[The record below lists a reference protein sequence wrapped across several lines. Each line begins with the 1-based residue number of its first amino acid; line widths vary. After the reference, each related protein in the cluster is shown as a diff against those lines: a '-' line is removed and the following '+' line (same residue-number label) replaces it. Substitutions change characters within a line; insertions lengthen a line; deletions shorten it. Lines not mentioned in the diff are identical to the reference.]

1 MSLIFKRKRRTEN
14 APVSVKAS
22 GAADAASE
30 VRKKQTLGM
39 FTACVGVLFL
49 FAAFYVFL

>member
-1 MSLIFKRKRRTEN
+1 MSLKFKRKRRTEN

-30 VRKKQTLGM
+30 VRKIFM
-39 FTACVGVLFL
+39 REVRFDMSRFI
-49 FAAFYVFL
+49 